1 MKEYYLYK
9 AILKIVND
17 PMLALTIYS
26 VLYQDKE
33 IPKTSESVEYKS
45 QNQNRKIVQSSN
57 ITKKEELEESLEY
70 LKSKLFKTK
79 KDKESINI
87 IETLLPNI

>member
-45 QNQNRKIVQSSN
+45 QNQNRKIVQSLN